1 MKKKYNCY
9 CVLLLFVVIFSSCA
23 FRTEQP
29 TNLDMLS
36 AVENAFV
43 DIATNSKPAIV
54 GVLALNSD
62 RGQGRWGSGFFFKED
77 GYILTNDHI
86 VHGGERFRV
95 RLLDGSELEA
105 KLVGTDIVTDVGVL
119 KVESEQ
125 KFPFLPLADSEKVR
139 VGQFA
144 IAIGNPFR
152 LEYTVTTGVVSGTG
166 RSVLGGLRF
175 IRYQN
180 FIQTDA
186 WINTGSSGGP
196 LLNIYGEVIGINAL
210 IRKIEDTPD
219 PVKAGAGFA
228 IPSNL
233 VDNIGSQLIANG
245 KVIRGYL
252 GIRMEEVAN
261 GIRIE
266 RVGIDTPADHA
277 GLERRDVIIEY
288 NGKKVQKSLEF
299 QMLIA
304 ESQVGKESV
313 IKVLRRGQERT
324 FSVTIAE
331 MPPEL
336 VGIPIEDESV
346 SWKTLGLAVR
356 KLERYD
362 FQRYHYL
369 TDEDRGVIVERV
381 KDNAPGF
388 KAKIPQGALIV
399 AINGKEI
406 SDVQTF
412 EALLQ
417 AEQDA
422 LELMVEIKSSHGT
435 ETLKV
440 LLEK

>member
-1 MKKKYNCY
+1 
-9 CVLLLFVVIFSSCA
+9 
-23 FRTEQP
+23 
-29 TNLDMLS
+29 MLS

-62 RGQGRWGSGFFFKED
+62 RGQSRWGSGFFFRED

-210 IRKIEDTPD
+210 IRKVENTPAS
-219 PVKAGAGFA
+219 VRAGAGFA

-233 VDNIGSQLIANG
+233 VDTIGNQLIANG

-324 FSVTIAE
+324 FSVTIVE
-331 MPPEL
+331 MPSEL

-417 AEQDA
+417 AERDA
-422 LELMVEIKSSHGT
+422 MELMVEIKSSHGT

>member
-1 MKKKYNCY
+1 
-9 CVLLLFVVIFSSCA
+9 
-23 FRTEQP
+23 
-29 TNLDMLS
+29 MLS

-62 RGQGRWGSGFFFKED
+62 RGQSRWGSGFFFRED

-324 FSVTIAE
+324 FSVTIVE
-331 MPPEL
+331 MPSEL

-356 KLERYD
+356 KLERHD

-417 AEQDA
+417 AERDA
-422 LELMVEIKSSHGT
+422 MELMVEIKSSHGT

>member
-1 MKKKYNCY
+1 
-9 CVLLLFVVIFSSCA
+9 
-23 FRTEQP
+23 
-29 TNLDMLS
+29 
-36 AVENAFV
+36 
-43 DIATNSKPAIV
+43 
-54 GVLALNSD
+54 
-62 RGQGRWGSGFFFKED
+62 
-77 GYILTNDHI
+77 
-86 VHGGERFRV
+86 
-95 RLLDGSELEA
+95 
-105 KLVGTDIVTDVGVL
+105 
-119 KVESEQ
+119 
-125 KFPFLPLADSEKVR
+125 
-139 VGQFA
+139 
-144 IAIGNPFR
+144 
-152 LEYTVTTGVVSGTG
+152 
-166 RSVLGGLRF
+166 
-175 IRYQN
+175 
-180 FIQTDA
+180 
-186 WINTGSSGGP
+186 
-196 LLNIYGEVIGINAL
+196 
-210 IRKIEDTPD
+210 
-219 PVKAGAGFA
+219 
-228 IPSNL
+228 
-233 VDNIGSQLIANG
+233 
-245 KVIRGYL
+245 
-252 GIRMEEVAN
+252 MEEVAN

-266 RVGIDTPADHA
+266 RVGIDTPADRA

-324 FSVTIAE
+324 FSVTIVE
-331 MPPEL
+331 MPSEL

-417 AEQDA
+417 AERDA
-422 LELMVEIKSSHGT
+422 VELMVEIKSSHGT

>member
-324 FSVTIAE
+324 FSVTIVE
-331 MPPEL
+331 MPSEL

-422 LELMVEIKSSHGT
+422 VELMVEIKSSHGT

>member
-62 RGQGRWGSGFFFKED
+62 RGQSRWGSGFFFRED

-125 KFPFLPLADSEKVR
+125 KFPFLPLADSEKVQ

-210 IRKIEDTPD
+210 IRKVENTPAS
-219 PVKAGAGFA
+219 VRAGAGFA

-233 VDNIGSQLIANG
+233 VDTIGNQLIANG

-324 FSVTIAE
+324 FSVTIVE
-331 MPPEL
+331 MPSEL

-417 AEQDA
+417 AERDA
-422 LELMVEIKSSHGT
+422 MELMVEIKSSHGT

>member
-324 FSVTIAE
+324 FSVTIVE
-331 MPPEL
+331 MPSEL

-381 KDNAPGF
+381 KENAPGF

-417 AEQDA
+417 AERDA
-422 LELMVEIKSSHGT
+422 MELMVEIKSSHGT

>member
-9 CVLLLFVVIFSSCA
+9 RVLLLFVVIFSSCV

-43 DIATNSKPAIV
+43 DIAANSKPAIV
-54 GVLALNSD
+54 GVMSLNSNTELN
-62 RGQGRWGSGFFFKED
+62 RWGSGFFFRED

-105 KLVGTDIVTDVGVL
+105 KLVGTDIITDVGVL
-119 KVESEQ
+119 KVEGEQ
-125 KFPFLPLADSEKVR
+125 EFPFLPLADSEKVR

-152 LEYTVTTGVVSGTG
+152 LEYTVTTGVVSGIG

-210 IRKIEDTPD
+210 IRKVENTPD
-219 PVKAGAGFA
+219 PVRAGAGFA

-233 VDNIGSQLIANG
+233 VDTIGSQLITNG
-245 KVIRGYL
+245 KIIRGYL
-252 GIRMEEVAN
+252 GIRMVEVAN

-266 RVGIDTPADHA
+266 RVGIGTPADHA
-277 GLERRDVIIEY
+277 GLERHDIIIEY
-288 NGKKVQKSLEF
+288 NGKKIQKSLEF

-356 KLERYD
+356 KLERHD

-381 KDNAPGF
+381 KENAPGF

-417 AEQDA
+417 AERDA
-422 LELMVEIKSSHGT
+422 MELMVEIKSSHGT

>member
-54 GVLALNSD
+54 GVLTLNSD

-324 FSVTIAE
+324 FSVTIVE
-331 MPPEL
+331 MPSEL

-422 LELMVEIKSSHGT
+422 VELMVEIKSSHGT

>member
-1 MKKKYNCY
+1 
-9 CVLLLFVVIFSSCA
+9 
-23 FRTEQP
+23 
-29 TNLDMLS
+29 MLS

-210 IRKIEDTPD
+210 IRKVENTPAS
-219 PVKAGAGFA
+219 VRAGAGFA

-233 VDNIGSQLIANG
+233 VDTIGNQLIANG

-324 FSVTIAE
+324 FSVTIVE
-331 MPPEL
+331 MPSEL

-417 AEQDA
+417 AERDA
-422 LELMVEIKSSHGT
+422 MELMVEIKSSHGT

>member
-62 RGQGRWGSGFFFKED
+62 RGQSRWGSGFFFRED

-324 FSVTIAE
+324 FSVTIVE
-331 MPPEL
+331 MPSEL

-356 KLERYD
+356 KLERHD

-417 AEQDA
+417 AERDA
-422 LELMVEIKSSHGT
+422 MELMVEIKSSHGT

>member
-324 FSVTIAE
+324 FRVTIVE
-331 MPPEL
+331 MPSEL

-422 LELMVEIKSSHGT
+422 VELMVEIKSSHGT

>member
-9 CVLLLFVVIFSSCA
+9 CILLLFVVIFSSCA

-54 GVLALNSD
+54 GVLTLNSD

-261 GIRIE
+261 GIHIE

-331 MPPEL
+331 MPSEL

-346 SWKTLGLAVR
+346 SWKILGLAVR

-422 LELMVEIKSSHGT
+422 LELMVDIKSSHGT

>member
-324 FSVTIAE
+324 FSVTIVE
-331 MPPEL
+331 MPSEL

-417 AEQDA
+417 AERDA
-422 LELMVEIKSSHGT
+422 VELMVEIKSSHGT

>member
-266 RVGIDTPADHA
+266 RVGIDTPADRA

-324 FSVTIAE
+324 FSVTIVE
-331 MPPEL
+331 MPSEL

-417 AEQDA
+417 AERDA
-422 LELMVEIKSSHGT
+422 VELMVEIKSSHGT